1 LEPMN
6 LLFIM
11 SDEHSVKASGCYG
24 HPIVKTPNIDRL
36 AASGTRFENAY
47 TNCPICT
54 PARAGFATGRY
65 IHEIG
70 NWDNA
75 HPYMG
80 EVPSWGHRLQDND
93 VPVISIGKLHY
104 RNTEDPT
111 GFDEQVVP
119 MHVREGVGSLPG
131 SVRDP
136 LPVQGAKALA
146 REIGGGPTSY
156 SNYDLDIVEK
166 SCHWLENVAPTQTDR
181 PWMTFVSMVSPHF
194 PMKAPQEFY
203 DMYPVDEI
211 PMPKMHPAREGERH
225 PWVDAFRNCID
236 SDYYFDD
243 EKRRI
248 AIASYFGLC
257 TFLDH
262 NIGLVLD
269 SLEKSGQADN
279 TRIVYVSDHGE
290 NLGARGTWG
299 KGTMYEESAAIPL
312 ILSGPDVPEGKVV
325 STPVSLADFYPT
337 ILEAVGVELDDYD
350 TSLPGESLYGF
361 VQGPDNP
368 DRVVFSEYHAAGADT
383 GSFMIRRGK
392 FKFNYYVN
400 YEPEL
405 FDLEA
410 DPEELNNLSSSP
422 EHQAT
427 LKEMEAELREI
438 LDPEEVDQQA
448 KADQA
453 ALVERHGGRDAIMNQ
468 PAGATPTPERASGNN

>member
-1 LEPMN
+1 MN

-36 AASGTRFENAY
+36 AASGTRFVNAY

-65 IHEIG
+65 IHQIG

-75 HPYMG
+75 HPYTG
-80 EVPSWGHRLQDND
+80 EVPGWGHRLQDNC

-104 RNTEDPT
+104 RNETDPT

-119 MHVREGVGSLPG
+119 MHVRDGVGSLPG

-146 REIGGGPTSY
+146 REIGPGPSSY
-156 SNYDLDIVEK
+156 SNYDLDITEK
-166 SCHWLENVAPTQTDR
+166 ACHWLENVAPMQSDK

-194 PMKAPQEFY
+194 PMMAPQAFY

-225 PWVDAFRNCID
+225 PWIDAFRNCID
-236 SDYYFDD
+236 SDHYFDD

-262 NIGLVLD
+262 NIGLVLK
-269 SLEKSGQADN
+269 SLEKSGLADS
-279 TRIVYVSDHGE
+279 TRIIYVSDHGE

-312 ILSGPDVPEGKVV
+312 IMTGPDVPEGKVV

-337 ILEAVGVELDDYD
+337 ILEAMGVEPNESDSD
-350 TSLPGESLYGF
+350 LPGASLYGF
-361 VQGPDNP
+361 AQEPDELE
-368 DRVVFSEYHAAGADT
+368 RAVFSEYHAAGADT
-383 GSFMIRRGK
+383 ASYMIRRGN
-392 FKFNYYVN
+392 FKYIHYVN
-400 YEPEL
+400 YAPEL

-410 DPEELNNLSSSP
+410 DPEELNDLSLNP
-422 EHQAT
+422 AHQST
-427 LKEMEAELREI
+427 LKEMEAELRRI
-438 LDPEEVDQQA
+438 LDPEEVDRRA

-453 ALVERHGGRDAIMNQ
+453 ALVERHGGREVIMNT
-468 PAGATPTPERASGNN
+468 PAGATPTPGKYADDGY